1 MYTNSSLLWRAYAT
15 FILLLI
21 FILKTFPDHHQCHGD
36 SGGPLV
42 LENPKYAGTNL
53 DIKQDIDD
61 REKFIQVGIVSW
73 GEDCADEIFPGGTF
87 QKTNTKK
94 KTEQNITQHNDC
106 SFVMHH
112 IESNQ

>member
-1 MYTNSSLLWRAYAT
+1 MYTNSSLLWRGAYAT
-15 FILLLI
+15 FILLLM
-21 FILKTFPDHHQCHGD
+21 FILKTFHNHHQCHGD

-53 DIKQDIDD
+53 DTKQDIDD

-94 KTEQNITQHNDC
+94 TEQNITIVASSC
-106 SFVMHH
+106 
-112 IESNQ
+112 IISNLI

>member
-1 MYTNSSLLWRAYAT
+1 MYTNSSLLWRGAYAT
-15 FILLLI
+15 FILLLM
-21 FILKTFPDHHQCHGD
+21 FILKTFHNHHQCHGD

-53 DIKQDIDD
+53 DTKQDIDD

-87 QKTNTKK
+87 QKTKIQKK
-94 KTEQNITQHNDC
+94 KTEQNITIVASSC
-106 SFVMHH
+106 
-112 IESNQ
+112 IISNLI